1 MKRII
6 VTEKAPAPVGPYSQ
20 AVQLGDI
27 LYISGQIAIDPATGA
42 LVKGTIEE
50 ETHRVM
56 QNIHAVLLEAGSGF
70 QHVLKCTVFVKD
82 MNLYSRINKI
92 YGQYFDHATAPA
104 RELVEVTNLPK
115 FVNIEIST
123 IAFVP

>member
-6 VTEKAPAPVGPYSQ
+6 VTEKAPTPVGPYSQ
-20 AVQLGDI
+20 AVQMRDT
-27 LYISGQIAIDPATGA
+27 LYISGQIAIDPASGE
-42 LVKGTIEE
+42 LVKGSIEE

-70 QHVLKCTVFVKD
+70 QHVLKCSVFVKN
-82 MNLYSRINKI
+82 MNLYSRINEI
-92 YGQYFDHATAPA
+92 YGQYFDHDTAPA
-104 RELVEVTNLPK
+104 RELVEVANLPK

-123 IAFVP
+123 IAYVP